1 MRLKHVWSL
10 LKQTVSEWMDD
21 NVPAQAAALAYYT
34 LFSVAP
40 MLIIAIAVAGLV
52 FGEEAARGEIQN
64 QLQSLIGDAGAKVV
78 EDLVAN
84 ASKPSS
90 GILATVVG
98 ILVLAFAA
106 TGVFVQL
113 QDSLNTI
120 WKVKKK
126 PMNGLLAFL
135 RQRLLSF
142 AMVLGIGFLLL
153 VSLVLSAAL
162 AAAGTFLVGLLPAWE
177 TVLQLVNL
185 AIAFA
190 VTTVLFAMIYKVLPD
205 TRVAWRDVWLGA
217 AVTSFLF
224 SLGKLAIGLY
234 LGKSSVSSSYG
245 AAGSFAVLLLWVYY
259 SSQLLFLGAEFT
271 QVYSRWHGSRRAE
284 RHAAREA
291 ERSAQVAGRKE
302 SPDTPERPA

>member
-1 MRLKHVWSL
+1 MRPHHVWPL
-10 LKQTVSEWMDD
+10 LKQTLTEWMDD

-40 MLIIAIAVAGLV
+40 MLIIAIAVAGLA
-52 FGEEAARGEIQN
+52 FGQEAAHGEIRN

-78 EDLVAN
+78 EDLVAS

-90 GILATVVG
+90 GIVATLIGV
-98 ILVLAFAA
+98 LVSAFAA

-126 PMNGLLAFL
+126 PMNGLLAFV

-153 VSLVLSAAL
+153 VSLVVSAAL
-162 AAAGTFLVGLLPAWE
+162 AAAGTFLKNLMPGWE
-177 TVLQLVNL
+177 AVMQLVNL
-185 AIAFA
+185 AIAFS
-190 VTTVLFAMIYKVLPD
+190 VTTVLFAMIYKVMPD
-205 TRVAWRDVWLGA
+205 THVAWRDVWLGA

-224 SLGKLAIGLY
+224 SLGKLGIGMY

-284 RHAAREA
+284 RPA
-291 ERSAQVAGRKE
+291 AQV
-302 SPDTPERPA
+302 T

>member
-1 MRLKHVWSL
+1 MRKHHVWPL
-10 LKQTVSEWMDD
+10 LKQTLSEWMDD

-52 FGEEAARGEIQN
+52 FGQEAAQGEIQK

-78 EDLVAN
+78 EDLVAS

-90 GILATVVG
+90 GIVATVVG

-106 TGVFVQL
+106 TGVFAQL

-126 PMNGLLAFL
+126 PMNGLLAFV

-162 AAAGTFLVGLLPAWE
+162 SAAGTFLMGLMPGWE

-185 AIAFA
+185 AIAFS

-205 TRVAWRDVWLGA
+205 TRVAWKDVWLGA

-224 SLGKLAIGLY
+224 SLGKLGIGLY

-271 QVYSRWHGSRRAE
+271 QVYSRWHGSRHAE
-284 RHAAREA
+284 RQAARA
-291 ERSAQVAGRKE
+291 SQ
-302 SPDTPERPA
+302 DTSGQPA

>member
-1 MRLKHVWSL
+1 MRQQHVWPM
-10 LKQTVSEWMDD
+10 LKQTLSEWVDD

-40 MLIIAIAVAGLV
+40 MIIIAIAVAGLV
-52 FGEEAARGEIQN
+52 FGQEAAQGEIQK

-78 EDLVAN
+78 EDLVAS

-90 GILATVVG
+90 GILATIVG
-98 ILVLAFAA
+98 ILVLGFAA
-106 TGVFVQL
+106 TGVFAQL

-126 PMNGLLAFL
+126 PRNGVLAFV

-162 AAAGTFLVGLLPAWE
+162 SAAGTFLMGLMPGWE

-205 TRVAWRDVWLGA
+205 TRVAWKDVWLGA

-224 SLGKLAIGLY
+224 SLGKLGIGLY

-271 QVYSRWHGSRRAE
+271 QVYSRWHGSRHAE
-284 RHAAREA
+284 RRAAQA
-291 ERSAQVAGRKE
+291 PQSASQGRPPAGVSR
-302 SPDTPERPA
+302 

>member
-1 MRLKHVWSL
+1 MRQHPVWPL
-10 LKQTVSEWMDD
+10 LKQTLSEWVDD

-40 MLIIAIAVAGLV
+40 MLIIAIGVAGLV
-52 FGEEAARGEIQN
+52 FGREAAQGALQS
-64 QLQSLIGDAGAKVV
+64 QLQGLLGDAGAKVV
-78 EDLVAN
+78 EDLVAS
-84 ASKPSS
+84 ASRPSS

-98 ILVLAFAA
+98 ILVLGFAA

-113 QDSLNTI
+113 QDSLNAI

-126 PMNGLLAFL
+126 PGNGLLAFV

-162 AAAGTFLVGLLPAWE
+162 AAAGTFLVGLLPGWE
-177 TVLQLVNL
+177 AVLQLVNL
-185 AIAFA
+185 AIAFT

-205 TRVAWRDVWLGA
+205 TRVAWKDVWLGA

-224 SLGKLAIGLY
+224 SLGKLGIGLY

-271 QVYSRWHGSRRAE
+271 QVYSRWRGS
-284 RHAAREA
+284 RHAATSTR
-291 ERSAQVAGRKE
+291 
-302 SPDTPERPA
+302 

>member
-1 MRLKHVWSL
+1 MRQHHVWPL
-10 LKQTVSEWMDD
+10 LKQTLSEWLDD

-52 FGEEAARGEIQN
+52 FGQEAAQGEIQN
-64 QLQSLIGDAGAKVV
+64 QLRSLIGDAGAKVV
-78 EDLVAN
+78 EDLVAS

-98 ILVLAFAA
+98 VLVSAFAA

-126 PMNGLLAFL
+126 PMNGLLAFV

-162 AAAGTFLVGLLPAWE
+162 AAAGTFLMGLMPGWE

-185 AIAFA
+185 AIAFT

-205 TRVAWRDVWLGA
+205 TRVAWKDVWLGA

-224 SLGKLAIGLY
+224 SLGKLGIGLY

-271 QVYSRWHGSRRAE
+271 QVYSRWHGSRHAE
-284 RHAAREA
+284 RQAAQPPQSE
-291 ERSAQVAGRKE
+291 SQGSPPAGPSR
-302 SPDTPERPA
+302 

>member
-1 MRLKHVWSL
+1 MRQHHVWPL
-10 LKQTVSEWMDD
+10 LKQTLSEWMDD

-40 MLIIAIAVAGLV
+40 MIIIAIAVAGLV
-52 FGEEAARGEIQN
+52 FGQEAAQGEIQK

-78 EDLVAN
+78 QDLVAS

-98 ILVLAFAA
+98 ILVLGFAA
-106 TGVFVQL
+106 TGVFAQL

-126 PMNGLLAFL
+126 PMNGVLAFV

-162 AAAGTFLVGLLPAWE
+162 SAAGTFLMGLMPGWE

-205 TRVAWRDVWLGA
+205 TRVAWKDVWLGA

-224 SLGKLAIGLY
+224 SLGKLGIGLY

-271 QVYSRWHGSRRAE
+271 QVYSRWHGSRHAE
-284 RHAAREA
+284 RQAAQTPQA
-291 ERSAQVAGRKE
+291 ASKGPPPAGLSR
-302 SPDTPERPA
+302 

>member
-1 MRLKHVWSL
+1 MKVHQVRSL
-10 LKQTVSEWMDD
+10 LKQTLSEWVDD

-40 MLIIAIAVAGLV
+40 MLIIAIAVAGFV
-52 FGEEAARGEIQN
+52 FGQDAAQGEIQK
-64 QLQSLIGDAGAKVV
+64 QLQSLIGDAGSKVV
-78 EDLVAN
+78 QDLVVS
-84 ASKPSS
+84 ASKPRS
-90 GILATVVG
+90 GILATLIG
-98 ILVLAFAA
+98 IVVLAFAA

-113 QDSLNTI
+113 QDSLNAI

-126 PMNGLLAFL
+126 PMNGLFAFV

-162 AAAGTFLVGLLPAWE
+162 AAAGTFLMGLMPGWE

-185 AIAFA
+185 AIAFC
-190 VTTVLFAMIYKVLPD
+190 VTTLLFAMIYKVLPD
-205 TRVAWRDVWLGA
+205 TRVAWKDVWLGA
-217 AVTSFLF
+217 TVTSLLF

-271 QVYSRWHGSRRAE
+271 QVYSRWRGSRHVE
-284 RHAAREA
+284 REA
-291 ERSAQVAGRKE
+291 A
-302 SPDTPERPA
+302 

>member
-1 MRLKHVWSL
+1 MKLPRVWPL
-10 LKQTVSEWMDD
+10 LKQTVSEWVDD
-21 NVPAQAAALAYYT
+21 NVPALAAALAYYT
-34 LFSVAP
+34 LFSIAP

-52 FGEEAARGEIQN
+52 FGQEAAHGQIQA
-64 QLQSLIGDAGAKVV
+64 QLQGLLGDAGAKVV
-78 EDLVAN
+78 EDMVAS
-84 ASKPSS
+84 ASKPGS
-90 GILATVVG
+90 GILATLVG
-98 ILVLAFAA
+98 VSVLAFAA

-126 PMNGLLAFL
+126 PMNGVLAFL

-162 AAAGTFLVGLLPAWE
+162 SAAGTFLVGLVPGWE
-177 TVLQLVNL
+177 AVLQVVNL
-185 AIAFA
+185 AVAFA
-190 VTTVLFAMIYKVLPD
+190 VTTLLFAMIYKVLPE
-205 TRVAWRDVWLGA
+205 TRVAWSDVWLGA
-217 AVTSFLF
+217 AVTSLLF
-224 SLGKLAIGLY
+224 SLGKLGIGLY

-271 QVYSRWHGSRRAE
+271 QVYAHWRGSRRAARSTQADE
-284 RHAAREA
+284 RH
-291 ERSAQVAGRKE
+291 GG
-302 SPDTPERPA
+302 PDAPKLSS

>member
-1 MRLKHVWSL
+1 MRKHHVWPL
-10 LKQTVSEWMDD
+10 LKQTLSEWMDD

-52 FGEEAARGEIQN
+52 FGQEAAQGEIQK

-78 EDLVAN
+78 EDLVAS

-90 GILATVVG
+90 GIVATVVG

-106 TGVFVQL
+106 TGVFAQL

-162 AAAGTFLVGLLPAWE
+162 SAAGTFLMGLMPGWE

-185 AIAFA
+185 AIAFS

-205 TRVAWRDVWLGA
+205 TRVAWKDVWLGA

-224 SLGKLAIGLY
+224 SLGKLGIGLY

-271 QVYSRWHGSRRAE
+271 QVYSRWHGSRHAE
-284 RHAAREA
+284 RQAARA
-291 ERSAQVAGRKE
+291 SQDATRAASQ
-302 SPDTPERPA
+302 PDGPPRT

>member
-1 MRLKHVWSL
+1 MSPKHLAAL
-10 LKQTVSEWMDD
+10 LKQTVSEWVDD

-52 FGEEAARGEIQN
+52 FGQEAARGEIQN
-64 QLQSLIGDAGAKVV
+64 QLQSLLGDAGAKVV
-78 EDLVAN
+78 EDLVTN
-84 ASKPSS
+84 ASRPSS
-90 GILATVVG
+90 GILATLVG
-98 ILVLAFAA
+98 IGVLAFAA
-106 TGVFVQL
+106 TGVFAQL

-126 PMNGLLAFL
+126 KMNGLLVFV

-162 AAAGTFLVGLLPAWE
+162 SAAGTFLMGLMPGWE
-177 TVLQLVNL
+177 AVLQVVNL

-205 TRVAWRDVWLGA
+205 TRVAWKDVWLGA

-224 SLGKLAIGLY
+224 SLGKLGIGLY
-234 LGKSSVSSSYG
+234 LGKSSC
-245 AAGSFAVLLLWVYY
+245 
-259 SSQLLFLGAEFT
+259 E
-271 QVYSRWHGSRRAE
+271 E
-284 RHAAREA
+284 
-291 ERSAQVAGRKE
+291 
-302 SPDTPERPA
+302 

>member
-1 MRLKHVWSL
+1 MRQHRVWPL
-10 LKQTVSEWMDD
+10 LKQTLSEWMDD

-40 MLIIAIAVAGLV
+40 MLIIAIAVAGFV
-52 FGEEAARGEIQN
+52 FGQEAAQGEIQK

-78 EDLVAN
+78 QDLVAS

-106 TGVFVQL
+106 TGVFAQL

-126 PMNGLLAFL
+126 PMNGFLAFV

-162 AAAGTFLVGLLPAWE
+162 AAAGTFLMGLMPGWE

-185 AIAFA
+185 AIAFV

-205 TRVAWRDVWLGA
+205 TRVAWKDVWLGA
-217 AVTSFLF
+217 AVTSLLF

-271 QVYSRWHGSRRAE
+271 QVYSRQHGSRRAE
-284 RHAAREA
+284 RQAAN
-291 ERSAQVAGRKE
+291 QG
-302 SPDTPERPA
+302 PPPA